1 MRREF
6 FYFQAVEGILDG
18 LPSMSNDPELVIRHR
33 DIHLRVLKALQDPR
47 AYGVPWTNKQVTRCV
62 LWHCTHIEHSGNYI
76 PAVLTFRNCIFT
88 THCLYVLCSH
98 NKQLL
103 FP

>member
-1 MRREF
+1 MEF
-6 FYFQAVEGILDG
+6 FCFQAVEGILDG

-62 LWHCTHIEHSGNYI
+62 SWHWTHLEHGSNYI
-76 PAVLTFRNCIFT
+76 PAVLTFRNSVFSPHIVFICF
-88 THCLYVLCSH
+88 VFS
-98 NKQLL
+98 Q
-103 FP
+103 

>member
-1 MRREF
+1 MTVDPVCRCRFSHVICADIMRMELF
-6 FYFQAVEGILDG
+6 DFQAVEGILDG

-62 LWHCTHIEHSGNYI
+62 SWH
-76 PAVLTFRNCIFT
+76 
-88 THCLYVLCSH
+88 
-98 NKQLL
+98 
-103 FP
+103 